1 MKQSSNMAGHR
12 NCDCAQSHQSVTED
26 LGNSYTLYL
35 KIDKSNV
42 QCLNET
48 VEGAGAKVF
57 KPWDKRLDT
66 AEVISL
72 TFLYCAQL
80 QF

>member
-1 MKQSSNMAGHR
+1 MAGHR

-35 KIDKSNV
+35 KIDRSNV

-72 TFLYCAQL
+72 TFCIVRNCN
-80 QF
+80 FNC